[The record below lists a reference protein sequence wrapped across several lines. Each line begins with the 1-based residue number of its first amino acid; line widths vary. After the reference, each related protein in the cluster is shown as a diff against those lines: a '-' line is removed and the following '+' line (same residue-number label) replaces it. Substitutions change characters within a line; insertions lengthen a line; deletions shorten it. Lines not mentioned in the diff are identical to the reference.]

1 MRRKQTGSPEL
12 KQVRALAID
21 IFGTVADWR
30 GSIVKEGRPLKR
42 SVDWGA
48 FADQWMTGYRS
59 RVEQVRTGQRPW
71 ANLDLL
77 LSEAFADLVQS
88 FKLSDIPK
96 DKLARFGQV
105 WHRLRVWPDCLPG
118 LRRLRTRFT
127 VGTLS
132 NANTIL
138 LTDMARNAS
147 LHWDC
152 VLCAELVKRYKPEP
166 EPYLLAVESLGPR
179 PEQVM
184 YVAAHKWDLSA
195 GADKAHLRTAF
206 IPRPKEMPD
215 DSSDTGP
222 DPSYD
227 IDAKDFEDLADQL
240 GA

>member
-1 MRRKQTGSPEL
+1 MRKKQRDNPEL
-12 KQVRALAID
+12 KHLRGLAID

-30 GSIVKEGRPLKR
+30 GSIVKEGKTLKK

-71 ANLDLL
+71 ANLDVL
-77 LSEAFADLVQS
+77 LSEAFADLVQA

-96 DKLARFGQV
+96 DKLAHFAQV
-105 WHRLRVWPDCLPG
+105 WHRLRLWPDCLPG
-118 LRRLRTRFT
+118 LRRLRRRFT

-132 NANTIL
+132 NANVIL
-138 LTDMARNAS
+138 LTEMARNAS
-147 LHWDC
+147 LQWDC

-166 EPYLLAVESLGPR
+166 QPYILAVESLGPR

-195 GADKAHLRTAF
+195 GAEKANLRTAF
-206 IPRPKEMPD
+206 IPRPKEMPG
-215 DSSDTGP
+215 DSSDMAP

-227 IDAKDFEDLADQL
+227 INAEDFEDLAAQL

>member
-1 MRRKQTGSPEL
+1 MSKKHQRSSDL
-12 KQVRALAID
+12 KKVKALAID

-30 GSIVKEGRPLKR
+30 GSIVKEGKILRR

-48 FADQWMTGYRS
+48 FADQWLTGYRS

-71 ANLDLL
+71 ANLDALL
-77 LSEAFADLVQS
+77 DEAFVELVEA
-88 FKLSDIPK
+88 FKLSDIK
-96 DKLARFGQV
+96 KEKLDHFGHV

-118 LRRLRTRFT
+118 LRRLRKSFI

-166 EPYLLAVESLGPR
+166 EPYLLAVEGLGLH

-195 GADKAHLRTAF
+195 GAEKAHMKTAF
-206 IPRPKEMPD
+206 IPRPKEIPGN
-215 DSSDTGP
+215 SDISP

-227 IDAKDFEDLADQL
+227 INAEDFEDLADQL